1 MAGKAYKIP
10 DGSIEAL
17 KWIGLVLMTGDH
29 VDKYLF
35 SATLP
40 VLFEAG
46 RLCLPIFVFVLAY
59 NLARPG
65 ALQKGV
71 HLRTMKRLAITGII
85 ASVPYI
91 GLGGLLAGW
100 WPLNVLFTL
109 LVLTASIYLLDRNGR
124 YDKSMAWLLVLVGGG
139 LVESKY
145 PGVIGGI
152 AVWHFFRNPAS
163 MPLIIAILSCA
174 LLWLIN
180 HNFWS
185 LTAIP
190 LILVLSRF
198 DLPVK
203 RLQWVFYAYYPIH
216 LSAIWLIKIQMT
228 KAGYLFFY

>member
-1 MAGKAYKIP
+1 MEKAYRIP

-17 KWIGLVLMTGDH
+17 KWIALVLMTGDH

-46 RLCLPIFVFVLAY
+46 RMCLPIFVFVLAY

-65 ALQKGV
+65 ALLKGV
-71 HLRTMKRLAITGII
+71 HLRTMRRLAITGVI
-85 ASVPYI
+85 ASVPYT
-91 GLGGLLAGW
+91 GLGGLWAGW

-109 LVLTASIYLLDRNGR
+109 FVLTAAIYLLDRNGR
-124 YDKSMAWLLVLVGGG
+124 YDKPLAWLIVLIGGG

-152 AVWHFFRNPAS
+152 AVWYFVRNQGTIS
-163 MPLIIAILSCA
+163 LTIAIMSCT

-180 HNFWS
+180 HNYWS
-185 LTAIP
+185 LAAIP
-190 LILVLSRF
+190 LIFVISKI
-198 DLPVK
+198 DMPVK

-216 LSAIWLIKIQMT
+216 LTVIWLIKIQMT